1 MSKISVSDRER
12 EDGVSSERVHRRQ
25 RQRLPLQERRG
36 VGGGEADAVE
46 AAVHVEEK
54 RGAAEAGRGEVVPV
68 RPAELL
74 PELRRRPQLAFSG
87 GGRRL

>member
-1 MSKISVSDRER
+1 MASLSA
-12 EDGVSSERVHRRQ
+12 GPAHRRQ
-25 RQRLPLQERRG
+25 RRMEEAPRQQRRPAR
-36 VGGGEADAVE
+36 GGGGDE
-46 AAVHVEEK
+46 AAAKKAQVHVEEEEK

>member
-1 MSKISVSDRER
+1 MEEAPRQQ
-12 EDGVSSERVHRRQ
+12 RRPA
-25 RQRLPLQERRG
+25 R
-36 VGGGEADAVE
+36 GGGGDE
-46 AAVHVEEK
+46 AAAKKAQVHVEEEEEK